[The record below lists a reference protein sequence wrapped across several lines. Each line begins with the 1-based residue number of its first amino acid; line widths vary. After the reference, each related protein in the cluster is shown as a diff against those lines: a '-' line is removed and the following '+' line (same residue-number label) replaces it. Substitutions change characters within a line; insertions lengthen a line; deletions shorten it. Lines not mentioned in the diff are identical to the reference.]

1 MSFKITS
8 TGSCVP
14 EKIVTNE
21 DLEKILDTSSEWIF
35 ERTGIK
41 ARHIC
46 ANETAEDMAIA
57 AAKSALDVANTKP
70 EELDFILCATVSA
83 PYVCPSLACL
93 VQSGVG
99 ADCPAMDIVAACS
112 GFPYMLDTAAGF
124 FARGKVKK
132 MLVVGAEQMSRVLD
146 WTDRG
151 TAVIFGDGAGAC
163 VLEPGDN
170 YLASRLWAKGDSD
183 TIKIPTKIGISPFF
197 TGQEDKPLVHMKGQ
211 ETFKFAVSTM
221 ASDIKKCIADA
232 GIAESD
238 VAHVIP
244 HQANQ
249 RIIDAAIKRLKIP
262 AERYVINIDR
272 VGNTSAASIPIAL
285 DELNK
290 SGKLKRGDIIVL
302 SAFGGGL
309 SSASCVIIW

>member
-1 MSFKITS
+1 MSFKIIS
-8 TGSCVP
+8 TGSYVP

-21 DLEKILDTSSEWIF
+21 DLEKILDTSSEWII

-46 ANETAEDMAIA
+46 TDETAEDMAVA
-57 AAKSALDVANTKP
+57 AAKRALDAADTKP
-70 EELDFILCATVSA
+70 EELDFILCATVSP
-83 PYVCPSLACL
+83 PYVCPNLACL
-93 VQSGVG
+93 IQSGIG

-163 VLEPGDN
+163 VLEAGDN
-170 YLASRLWAKGDSD
+170 YLASHLWAKGDSD

-197 TGQEDKPLVHMKGQ
+197 TGKEDKPLVQMKGQ

-221 ASDIKKCIADA
+221 VSDIKKCISEA
-232 GIAESD
+232 GIDEAD
-238 VAHVIP
+238 VDHVIP

-262 AERYVINIDR
+262 AGRYVINIDR
-272 VGNTSAASIPIAL
+272 FGNTSAASIPIAL

-290 SGKLKRGDIIVL
+290 SGKLMRGDIIVL

-309 SSASCVIIW
+309 SSASCVITW